1 MFQAWASAELFP
13 GGDKVDILLTILRF
27 LTMQRNGRIENSSP
41 FYTTKKM
48 PNVMAAVAYS
58 TFLLRKFYI
67 K

>member
-1 MFQAWASAELFP
+1 
-13 GGDKVDILLTILRF
+13 
-27 LTMQRNGRIENSSP
+27 MQRNGRTENSSP